1 MPDPTKINK
10 TITEINGDKNKSL
23 SVKEYLNKIKPYL
36 SDRINALKTKGEW
49 KIELTMEIDFMSS
62 EDSKDIQN
70 SKDFNETS
78 LYTKSNNI
86 EIMIGNEIDEIIE

>member
-10 TITEINGDKNKSL
+10 TITESNGDKNKSL

-36 SDRINALKTKGEW
+36 SDRINALKTKGKW